1 MSVTSIYRDFKLNV
15 FKCIS
20 SCCIWSVFG
29 ACVSYCGQNTWLYS
43 KACSILIT
51 KSSFCNSWK
60 YTTFFVSSLFTVNFF
75 SYSIFF
81 EQIMTLQ
88 CCTMLLFLYQPNYT
102 TMFYF
107 TFCVPACRLLWSKKL
122 YSIVHDCIDV
132 TSTNILNC
140 RRPSPCLINVIDVHS
155 AFAYLIAKEVKRT
168 LFSCIE
174 LWICILGIYHACE
187 KQFNVFVK

>member
-1 MSVTSIYRDFKLNV
+1 MNTSWTCRCSKNIYSFSKNDPDFFTVCIRVTSIYRDFKLNV

-132 TSTNILNC
+132 TSTNNFTKL
-140 RRPSPCLINVIDVHS
+140 
-155 AFAYLIAKEVKRT
+155 
-168 LFSCIE
+168 
-174 LWICILGIYHACE
+174 
-187 KQFNVFVK
+187 